1 MIIVGGSWNAVSA
14 TRCNVWAYE
23 SVPVPPIKI
32 NGGKASLALKV
43 LMSILVV
50 SPSR

>member
-1 MIIVGGSWNAVSA
+1 MSA
-14 TRCNVWAYE
+14 AKCNVRTYE

-32 NGGKASLALKV
+32 NGGKASLALEV

-50 SPSR
+50 SRSR